1 MADLE
6 QQKELETAEVT
17 STQLDLI
24 DVNHQEALTK
34 ANISFGEV
42 GNQPPE
48 EVPKSRANM
57 VGSKVLGLSKGSL
70 NSTTGLD

>member
-42 GNQPPE
+42 GNHPPE

-57 VGSKVLGLSKGSL
+57 VGGKVLGLSKGSL